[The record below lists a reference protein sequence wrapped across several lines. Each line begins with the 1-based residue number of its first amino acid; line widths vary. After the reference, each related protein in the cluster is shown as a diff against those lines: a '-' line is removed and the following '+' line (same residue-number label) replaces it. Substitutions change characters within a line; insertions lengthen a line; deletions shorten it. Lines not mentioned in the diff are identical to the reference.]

1 MLRNYKIAVVILS
14 TLLIIQGVFI
24 FVLLKP
30 KKAVK
35 APPTIIKTKPQ
46 IAIVL
51 DDWGYNLNGLPVL
64 DQIKYPLT
72 MSVLPNLA
80 YSKTISLELHN
91 RGFEIILHLP
101 TEPLEKIRL
110 EENTILT
117 TMDEMTIKN
126 ILNLDLENTPYVKGV
141 SNHMGS
147 KLTSDIKSLRFVFK
161 ELKKRNLFFLD
172 SLVSSRSIA
181 STLAANEHISFAK
194 RDVFLDNKADYN
206 YIKQQLQELK
216 NIAKARGK
224 AIGIGHDHKLTLEVL
239 RDVMPEIEREGFK
252 FVFVSELV
260 K

>member
-14 TLLIIQGVFI
+14 ILVIFQWVFI

-35 APPTIIKTKPQ
+35 AQPAMMKTKPQ

-51 DDWGYNLNGLPVL
+51 DDWGYNLNSLPVL

-72 MSVLPNLA
+72 MSVLPNLT
-80 YSKTISLELHN
+80 YSKTISQELHY

-101 TEPLEKIRL
+101 TEPFEKFRL

-117 TMDEMTIKN
+117 SMDEITVKN
-126 ILNLDLENTPYVKGV
+126 ILDLDLENVPFVKGV

-147 KLTSDIKSLRFVFK
+147 KLTSDIKSLGFVFK
-161 ELKKRNLFFLD
+161 ELKKRNLYFLD
-172 SLVSSRSIA
+172 SLVSSKSIA
-181 STLAANEHISFAK
+181 STLAASEHISFAK
-194 RDVFLDNKADYN
+194 RDVFLDNNSDYR

-216 NIAKARGK
+216 NKAKIQGK
-224 AIGIGHDHKLTLEVL
+224 AIGIGHDHRLTLEVL
-239 RDVMPEIEREGFK
+239 RDVMPEIEREGFR